1 MNRVFRFRCILGFRW
16 LRRFPGG
23 ILQDTACT
31 VLLYFL
37 HSITILLLQAE
48 VLGEH
53 RMREIQDFDSI
64 MIRLASPDQIKS
76 WSYGE
81 VKKPETINYRTLRPE
96 KDGLFCEK
104 IFGTTKEWECYCG
117 KFKSIRY
124 KGVICDRCGVEV
136 THFKVRRERMGH
148 IELASP
154 VSHIWYYRS
163 VPSRMGL
170 LLDLTIAALRSILY
184 YEKYVVTNP
193 GDTDLKER
201 QMLTEEEYFEARER
215 YGENFSAGIGAEAV
229 STLLENLDLDA
240 LSAELRIK
248 MLAKGQKADKRLLK
262 RIEVV
267 ENFRDSGNRPEWMIL
282 SIIPVIPPELR
293 PMVQLDG
300 GRFAT
305 SDLND
310 LYRRVINRNNRL
322 KRLMAL
328 NAPDIIIR
336 NEKRMLQE
344 AVDALFD
351 NSKKK
356 RVVKGASNR
365 PLKSLSDML
374 KGKQGRFRQNLLGK
388 RVDYSGRSVIVVGP
402 ELRLHQCGLPAKM
415 ALELYKPFIMKK
427 LVQKGVVYN
436 IKKAKSLVE
445 QETQEVWSILDDVVR
460 EHPVLLNR
468 APTLHRLGIQAFEPV
483 LVEGKAIK
491 LHPLVCHAYNAD
503 FDGDQ
508 MAVHV
513 PLTQAAQIE
522 CWTLMMSANN
532 LLDPANGKPVV
543 FPSQDMVLGINY
555 LTRIKPGSKGEGK
568 FFDNINEIFMAIDVK
583 SIEYSTKI
591 RYRISADEVVE
602 TSPGRVIFNEEM
614 PSEIPF
620 QNLCFGDKELRGL
633 VGETLAKHNSS
644 TAVKMLDSI
653 KDVGFKYATLFGATI
668 GITDIIIP
676 EEKKD
681 MIDGANTEV
690 KTILDQYLQGH
701 ITQEERYNR
710 VIEVWSKT
718 NEDLTNVLM
727 DKLKLHQ
734 DGFNPVYLMADSGAR
749 GSRTQ
754 IRQLGG
760 MRGLMAKPSGDI
772 IELPI
777 RSNFKEGLS
786 IIEFFISTN
795 GARKGLADTALKT
808 ADAGYL
814 TRRLVDIAQDVV
826 INEEDCG
833 TINGIEIHAIKDG
846 EEIVESLK
854 DRIEGRFT
862 LERVKHPIT
871 GEIII
876 DVNEEI
882 TDEVAGQIEQAGI
895 ESVRIRTVL
904 TCEAKH
910 GVCQRCYGRNLAVN
924 RTVVIGEAVG
934 IIAAQS
940 IGQPGTQLTMRTFHI
955 GGAATKTSEE
965 NKITLAYPVIVN
977 TITGN
982 TVKVNDDSILFTRKG
997 FITVSK
1003 VLRTIEKK
1011 LFKKMLVKDGEK
1023 VVVGT
1028 VLAKNKAGE
1037 ELVSQEI
1044 AYARIYE
1051 GKIILVSQEQKI
1063 EVRNGSELY
1072 TSIGDLVQPG
1082 DAIASFDPFSEPIIA
1097 EKDGTVK
1104 FVDILLGTTLKEE
1117 VNEETGNVE
1126 KKITEYTLETLQ
1138 PRIEIVDAEGNE
1150 VATYFLPGSSYLNVE
1165 DGAVV
1170 KKGRTLAKLLKE
1182 SVKTRDITGGLPR
1195 VGELFEARRPKNKA
1209 VLAQVGGIVRFRG
1222 IIKGRRLL
1230 IVEDDYNGEYKHLVP
1245 MGKHLLVRDGDHIE
1259 SGERL
1264 CDGAID
1270 PHDILE
1276 ISGENELQSFLVD
1289 EVQEVYRLQGVDI
1302 NDKHI
1307 GVIVRQMMRKVEIIT
1322 VGDTGFI
1329 FGQQIDKYK
1338 FNTENERV
1346 LNAGGQPAVARP
1358 LLLGITR
1365 ASLSIDSFISAASF
1379 QETTKVLTNAAIAG
1393 RRDELRGLKENV
1405 IIGHLIPA
1413 GTGMKK
1419 YRNIQL
1425 AEDTTAD
1432 LDVSVQTAMEERKRE
1447 FDELDIPDLDFQE
1460 TAESAEG
1467 VEADM
1472 NLVLDGKT
1480 ES

>member
-1 MNRVFRFRCILGFRW
+1 
-16 LRRFPGG
+16 
-23 ILQDTACT
+23 
-31 VLLYFL
+31 
-37 HSITILLLQAE
+37 
-48 VLGEH
+48 
-53 RMREIQDFDSI
+53 MRDIQDFDNI
-64 MIRLASPDQIKS
+64 MIKLASPEQIRS

-96 KDGLFCEK
+96 KDGLFCER
-104 IFGTTKEWECYCG
+104 IFGTTKEYECYCG

-170 LLDLTIAALRSILY
+170 LLDLTIASLRSVLY
-184 YEKYVVTNP
+184 YEKYIVIEP
-193 GDTDLKER
+193 GDTDLKK
-201 QMLTEEEYFEARER
+201 MDLLGEEEYMEAQER
-215 YGENFSAGIGAEAV
+215 YGMSFTAGIGAEAV
-229 STLLENLDLDA
+229 RTLLEGIDLDL
-240 LSAELRIK
+240 LSAELRGRMIE
-248 MLAKGQKADKRLLK
+248 KGAKADKRLLK
-262 RIEVV
+262 RIEIV

-282 SIIPVIPPELR
+282 DVIPVIPPELR

-322 KRLMAL
+322 KRLMSL

-402 ELRLHQCGLPAKM
+402 ELRLHQCGLPTKM
-415 ALELYKPFIMKK
+415 ALELFKPFIMKK
-427 LVQKGVVYN
+427 LVERDVVYN
-436 IKKAKSLVE
+436 IKKAKTLVE
-445 QETQEVWSILDDVVR
+445 QETQEVFSVLDEVVK

-522 CWTLMMSANN
+522 CWTLMLSSTN
-532 LLDPANGKPVV
+532 LLNPANGAPIV
-543 FPSQDMVLGINY
+543 FPSQDIVLGINY
-555 LTRIKPGSKGEGK
+555 LTRMRDGDPGEGK
-568 FFDNINEIFMAIDVK
+568 YFASFEEVLMALDAKVI
-583 SIEYSTKI
+583 SYNS
-591 RYRISADEVVE
+591 RIKLKVDGEWVESSA
-602 TSPGRVIFNEEM
+602 GRVIFNEEM
-614 PSEIPF
+614 PEELGF
-620 QNLCFGDKELRGL
+620 VNHQLAEKELRRLITRAHIDYGPS
-633 VGETLAKHNSS
+633 V
-644 TAVKMLDSI
+644 VVRILDSI
-653 KDVGFKYATLFGATI
+653 KDLGFKFATLFGATI
-668 GITDIIIP
+668 GVDDVVIP
-676 EEKKD
+676 DVKQEMVE
-681 MIDGANTEV
+681 GANKRVLE
-690 KTILDQYLQGH
+690 IQNQYLQGH

-718 NEDLTNVLM
+718 NEDLTNDLM
-727 DKLKLHQ
+727 DILKK
-734 DGFNPVYLMADSGAR
+734 DRGGFNPIYLMADSGAR

-754 IRQLGG
+754 IRQLAG

-786 IIEFFISTN
+786 VIEFFISTN

-833 TINGIEIHAIKDG
+833 TINGIEISALKEG
-846 EEIVESLK
+846 EEIVEYLS
-854 DRIEGRFT
+854 DRIAGRFT

-871 GEIII
+871 GDIIV
-876 DVNEEI
+876 DVNEVI
-882 TDEVAGQIEQAGI
+882 SDDLAKQIEDIGI

-910 GVCQRCYGRNLAVN
+910 GVCRKCYGRNLATNKTVN
-924 RTVVIGEAVG
+924 VGESVG

-955 GGAATKTSEE
+955 GGAATKMSEE
-965 NKITLAYPVIVN
+965 NRISFSFPVLVKEVH
-977 TITGN
+977 GN
-982 TVKVNDDSILFTRKG
+982 TVELESGDILFTRKG
-997 FITVSK
+997 FMIIAK
-1003 VLRTIEKK
+1003 VLKRMP
-1011 LFKKMLVKDGEK
+1011 FKKGDELLVEDGGK
-1023 VVVGT
+1023 VTSGMPIIQRG
-1028 VLAKNKAGE
+1028 GE
-1037 ELVSQEI
+1037 ELIAQENAFVHKKDSEI
-1044 AYARIYE
+1044 V
-1051 GKIILVSQEQKI
+1051 LVAQDQKLDI
-1063 EVRNGSELY
+1063 RNGAELHVG
-1072 TSIGDLVQPG
+1072 IGDIVDG
-1082 DAIASFDPFSEPIIA
+1082 GNAIAVFDPFTEPIIA
-1097 EKDGTVK
+1097 EEAGKVR
-1104 FVDILLGTTLKEE
+1104 FEDIDLGTTLKEE
-1117 VNEETGNVE
+1117 INEDTGNKE
-1126 KKITEYTLETLQ
+1126 QKITDFSLESLQ
-1138 PRIEIVDAEGNE
+1138 PRIVLEDEEGNE
-1150 VATYFLPGSSYLNVE
+1150 KATYFLPGSSYLNVE
-1165 DGAVV
+1165 NGETV
-1170 KKGRTLAKLLKE
+1170 KRGRTLAKLLKE
-1182 SVKTRDITGGLPR
+1182 SVKTSDITGGLPR
-1195 VGELFEARRPKNKA
+1195 VGELFEARKPKNAA
-1209 VLAQVGGIVRFRG
+1209 VLARISGQVAFEGVVKGKRVLMVVDDFGERF
-1222 IIKGRRLL
+1222 
-1230 IVEDDYNGEYKHLVP
+1230 KHHVP
-1245 MGKHLLVRDGDHIE
+1245 MGRHLLVRDGDLVTA
-1259 SGERL
+1259 GEKL
-1264 CDGAID
+1264 CEGSVD

-1276 ISGENELQSFLVD
+1276 ILGENSLQSFLVN
-1289 EVQEVYRLQGVDI
+1289 EVQEVYRLQGVNI

-1307 GVIVRQMMRKVEIIT
+1307 GVIIRQMMRKVEIVQ
-1322 VGDTGFI
+1322 VGDTHFI
-1329 FGQQIDKYK
+1329 YGQQVDKYK
-1338 FNTENERV
+1338 FHEENRKVMRE
-1346 LNAGGQPAVARP
+1346 GGQPAVAKP

-1365 ASLSIDSFISAASF
+1365 ASLNIDSFISAASF
-1379 QETTKVLTNAAIAG
+1379 QETTRVLTNAAIAG
-1393 RRDELRGLKENV
+1393 SNDALRGLKENV

-1413 GTGMKK
+1413 GTGMRH
-1419 YRNIQL
+1419 YREVKLYDENS
-1425 AEDTTAD
+1425 ED
-1432 LDVSVQTAMEERKRE
+1432 LDTSVQRIIEARKQEEQAAE
-1447 FDELDIPDLDFQE
+1447 EGEGQDL
-1460 TAESAEG
+1460 
-1467 VEADM
+1467 
-1472 NLVLDGKT
+1472 T
-1480 ES
+1480 EEIEQMPVDDLG

>member
-1 MNRVFRFRCILGFRW
+1 
-16 LRRFPGG
+16 
-23 ILQDTACT
+23 
-31 VLLYFL
+31 
-37 HSITILLLQAE
+37 
-48 VLGEH
+48 
-53 RMREIQDFDSI
+53 MRDIQDFDNI
-64 MIRLASPDQIKS
+64 MIKLASPEQIRA

-96 KDGLFCEK
+96 KDGLFCER

-170 LLDLTIAALRSILY
+170 LLDMTIASLRAVLY
-184 YEKYVVTNP
+184 YEKHVVIDP
-193 GDTDLKER
+193 GDTDLKYME
-201 QMLTEEEYFEARER
+201 LLSEEEYMESRER
-215 YGENFSAGIGAEAV
+215 FGMSFTAGIGADAIR
-229 STLLENLDLDA
+229 TLLEQLDLDA
-240 LSAELRIK
+240 LSAELRMK
-248 MLAKGQKADKRLLK
+248 MIEKGAKSDKRLLK
-262 RIEVV
+262 RIEIV
-267 ENFRDSGNRPEWMIL
+267 ENFRDSQNKPEWMIL
-282 SIIPVIPPELR
+282 DVIPVIPPELR

-322 KRLMAL
+322 KRLMSL

-402 ELRLHQCGLPAKM
+402 ELRMHQCGLPTKM

-427 LVQKGVVYN
+427 LVEKDVVYN
-436 IKKAKSLVE
+436 IKKAKTLVE
-445 QETQEVWSILDDVVR
+445 QETPEVWAVLDEVVR

-522 CWTLMMSANN
+522 CWTMMLSVNN
-532 LLDPANGKPVV
+532 LLNPANGTPIV

-555 LTRIKPGSKGEGK
+555 LTKERPGAKGEGK
-568 FFDNINEIFMAIDVK
+568 YFGGV
-583 SIEYSTKI
+583 
-591 RYRISADEVVE
+591 DEVLIALDAKAVDYHALIKLKMDGGWIE
-602 TSPGRVIFNEEM
+602 TTPGRVVLNEEM
-614 PSEIPF
+614 PEGIGF
-620 QNLCFGDKELRGL
+620 VNVTLGDKQLRAL
-633 VGETLAKHNSS
+633 VAKTYKDYGPS
-644 TAVKMLDSI
+644 TAVKMLDTI

-668 GITDIIIP
+668 GVDDILIP
-676 EEKKD
+676 EEKKG
-681 MIDGANTEV
+681 MIEAANNQV
-690 KTILDQYLQGH
+690 LAIQNQYLQGH
-701 ITQEERYNR
+701 ITHEERYNR
-710 VIEVWSKT
+710 VVEVWSKT
-718 NEDLTNVLM
+718 NEDLTNTLM
-727 DKLKLHQ
+727 KSLERDRG
-734 DGFNPVYLMADSGAR
+734 GFNPVYMMANSGAR

-754 IRQLGG
+754 IRQLSG
-760 MRGLMAKPSGDI
+760 MRGLMAKSSGDI

-786 IIEFFISTN
+786 VIEFFISTN

-808 ADAGYL
+808 AGAGYL

-826 INEEDCG
+826 VNEEDCG
-833 TINGIEIHAIKDG
+833 TINGIDTRAIKDG
-846 EEIVESLK
+846 EEIVESLM
-854 DRIEGRFT
+854 DRIVGRFT

-882 TDEVAGQIEQAGI
+882 TDEIAQAIEDAGV

-904 TCEAKH
+904 TCEARH
-910 GVCQRCYGRNLAVN
+910 GVCQKCYGRNLATN
-924 RTVVIGEAVG
+924 RTVEIGEAVG

-955 GGAATKTSEE
+955 GGAATSVAEE
-965 NKITLAYPVIVN
+965 NRTYLRYPVLIRE
-977 TITGN
+977 IQGN
-982 TVKVNDDSILFTRKG
+982 TVTLDSGDRLFTRKG
-997 FITVSK
+997 FVVVSK
-1003 VLRTIEKK
+1003 IMRQISLEKGDK
-1011 LFKKMLVKDGEK
+1011 LLVEEGQKVIVGEPLVKRGK
-1023 VVVGT
+1023 
-1028 VLAKNKAGE
+1028 E
-1037 ELVSQEI
+1037 EILSEEI
-1044 AYARIYE
+1044 AYISIHDKE
-1051 GKIILVSQEQKI
+1051 LLLVAQEQRI
-1063 EVRNGSELY
+1063 DIRNGAELLVNE
-1072 TSIGDLVQPG
+1072 GDIVKAEESL
-1082 DAIASFDPFSEPIIA
+1082 AIFDPFSEPIIA
-1097 EKDGTVK
+1097 EVDGKVR
-1104 FVDILLGTTLKEE
+1104 FEDIVLGTTLKEE
-1117 VNEETGNVE
+1117 VNEDTGKIE
-1126 KKITEYTLETLQ
+1126 KKITEFTLETLQ
-1138 PRIEIVDAEGNE
+1138 PRIIIESDDGEEIAS
-1150 VATYFLPGSSYLNVE
+1150 YFLPGSAYLNVE
-1165 DGAVV
+1165 DGDVI
-1170 KKGRTLAKLLKE
+1170 KKGRTLVKLLKE

-1195 VGELFEARRPKNKA
+1195 VDELFEARHPKSATVIAK
-1209 VLAQVGGIVRFRG
+1209 VSGTVHFKGIV
-1222 IIKGRRLL
+1222 KGKRVLE
-1230 IVEDDYNGEYKHLVP
+1230 IEDDFGGKHRHLVP
-1245 MGKHLLVRDGDHIE
+1245 MGKHLLVRDRDLVQA
-1259 SGERL
+1259 GEGL

-1270 PHDILE
+1270 PHDVLDIE
-1276 ISGENELQSFLVD
+1276 GENSLQRFLVN
-1289 EVQEVYRLQGVDI
+1289 EVQEVYRLQGVNI

-1307 GVIVRQMMRKVEIIT
+1307 GVIVRQMMRKVEIVQ
-1322 VGDTGFI
+1322 VGDTNFI
-1329 FGQQIDKYK
+1329 FGQQVDKYR
-1338 FNTENERV
+1338 FHEENEKVIRE
-1346 LNAGGQPAVARP
+1346 GGQPAVARP

-1365 ASLSIDSFISAASF
+1365 ASLNIDSWVSAASF
-1379 QETTKVLTNAAIAG
+1379 QETTKVLTNAAISG
-1393 RRDELRGLKENV
+1393 DTDSLRGLKENV
-1405 IIGHLIPA
+1405 AIGHLIPA
-1413 GTGMKK
+1413 GTGMRK
-1419 YRNIQL
+1419 YRNMKL
-1425 AEDTTAD
+1425 FDETSDD
-1432 LDVSVQTAMEERKRE
+1432 LDATVQGILEQRKIEREAQMEN
-1447 FDELDIPDLDFQE
+1447 
-1460 TAESAEG
+1460 G
-1467 VEADM
+1467 VLEEEVDA
-1472 NLVLDGKT
+1472 
-1480 ES
+1480 

>member
-1 MNRVFRFRCILGFRW
+1 
-16 LRRFPGG
+16 
-23 ILQDTACT
+23 
-31 VLLYFL
+31 
-37 HSITILLLQAE
+37 
-48 VLGEH
+48 
-53 RMREIQDFDSI
+53 MREIQDFDNI
-64 MIRLASPDQIKS
+64 KIQLASPGQIRD

-96 KDGLFCEK
+96 KEGLFCEK

-170 LLDLTIAALRSILY
+170 LLDLSVAALRSVLY
-184 YEKYVVTNP
+184 YEKYIVIDP
-193 GDTDLKER
+193 GDTDLKLKQLLGED
-201 QMLTEEEYFEARER
+201 EYFEARER
-215 YGENFSAGIGAEAV
+215 YGESFSASMGAEAV
-229 STLLENLDLDA
+229 KTLLSSTDLNA
-240 LSAELRIK
+240 LSAELRGKMIEKGIK
-248 MLAKGQKADKRLLK
+248 TDKRMLR
-262 RIEVV
+262 RIEIV

-282 SIIPVIPPELR
+282 DAIPVIPPELR

-322 KRLMAL
+322 KRLMSL

-402 ELRLHQCGLPAKM
+402 ELRLHQCGIPAKM
-415 ALELYKPFIMKK
+415 ALELYKPFIMKR
-427 LVQKGVVYN
+427 LVEKDIVYN
-436 IKKAKSLVE
+436 IKKAKTLVE
-445 QETQEVWSILDDVVR
+445 SETQEVWAILDEVVKG
-460 EHPVLLNR
+460 HPVLLNR

-522 CWTLMMSANN
+522 CWMLMLSANN

-555 LTRIKPGSKGEGK
+555 LTRMKKDEQGAGK
-568 FFDNINEIFMAIDVK
+568 YFDDYDEVLMALNIEAVRYNTE
-583 SIEYSTKI
+583 I
-591 RYRISADEVVE
+591 RYKLPAGEVVS
-602 TSPGRVIFNEEM
+602 TTPGRLIFNASL
-614 PSEIPF
+614 PDDIPF
-620 QNLCFGDKELRGL
+620 QNYSFGEKQLRALIGDTLQHIDTSKAVEL
-633 VGETLAKHNSS
+633 
-644 TAVKMLDSI
+644 LDTI
-653 KDVGFKYATLFGATI
+653 KDLGFKYVTRFGATI
-668 GITDIIIP
+668 SLSDIIVP
-676 EEKKD
+676 DAKKE
-681 MIDGANTEV
+681 MIEQANKQVRE
-690 KTILDQYLQGH
+690 IQSQYLQGH

-710 VIEVWSKT
+710 VVEVWSLT
-718 NEDLTNVLM
+718 NEHLTNELM
-727 DKLKLHQ
+727 GILKKDRQ
-734 DGFNPVYLMADSGAR
+734 GFNPIYLMADSGAR

-826 INEEDCG
+826 INEHDCG
-833 TINGIEIHAIKDG
+833 TINGINMTALKDG
-846 EEIVESLK
+846 EDVVEALR
-854 DRIEGRFT
+854 DRISGRFT
-862 LERVKHPIT
+862 LERVRHPIT
-871 GEIII
+871 EEIIV
-876 DVNEEI
+876 DVNEEV
-882 TDEVAGQIEQAGI
+882 TEKLAVQIEEAGI
-895 ESVRIRTVL
+895 EQVMIRTVL
-904 TCEAKH
+904 TCEARH
-910 GVCQRCYGRNLAVN
+910 GVCQMCYGQNLATN
-924 RTVVIGEAVG
+924 KTVDVGEAVG

-955 GGAATKTSEE
+955 GGTATRLSEE
-965 NKITLAYPVIVN
+965 NKITLNYPFMISEIV
-977 TITGN
+977 GN
-982 TVKVNDDSILFTRKG
+982 TVEMSDKTRLFSRKG
-997 FITVSK
+997 YIMGSK
-1003 VLRTIEKK
+1003 VLRTIALSEFDELLVGDGDKIALGFPLGKK
-1011 LFKKMLVKDGEK
+1011 NGKE
-1023 VVVGT
+1023 
-1028 VLAKNKAGE
+1028 VLSE
-1037 ELVSQEI
+1037 EI
-1044 AYARIYE
+1044 AYVRIQGE
-1051 GKIILVSQEQKI
+1051 QLHLVTQPQRLDI
-1063 EVRNGSELY
+1063 RNGSTLLVSEGDVVPAGE
-1072 TSIGDLVQPG
+1072 SI
-1082 DAIASFDPFSEPIIA
+1082 ATFDPFSEPIIA
-1097 EKDGTVK
+1097 EQDGIIR
-1104 FVDILLGTTLKEE
+1104 FADILLGTTLKEE
-1117 VNEETGNVE
+1117 INEDTGNIE

-1138 PRIEIVDAEGNE
+1138 PRLLITDEEGNE
-1150 VATYFLPGSSYLNVE
+1150 KAVYYLPGSSYLNIE
-1165 DGAVV
+1165 DGQKVTR
-1170 KKGRTLAKLLKE
+1170 GRIVAKLLKE
-1182 SVKTRDITGGLPR
+1182 NVKTGDITGGLPR
-1195 VGELFEARRPKNKA
+1195 VGELFEARRPKNAA
-1209 VLAQVGGIVRFRG
+1209 VLAQVTGTVKFHSVVKGKRIILVQDIYGNEFR
-1222 IIKGRRLL
+1222 
-1230 IVEDDYNGEYKHLVP
+1230 HQVP
-1245 MGKHLLVRDGDHIE
+1245 MGRHLLVRDGDQVQ
-1259 SGERL
+1259 SGEAL
-1264 CDGAID
+1264 SEGVTD
-1270 PHDILE
+1270 PHDVIDIL
-1276 ISGENELQSFLVD
+1276 GENALQSFLVN
-1289 EVQEVYRLQGVDI
+1289 EIQEVYRLQGVDI

-1307 GVIVRQMMRKVEIIT
+1307 GVIVRQMMRKVEIVD
-1322 VGDTGFI
+1322 VGDTSFI
-1329 FGQQIDKYK
+1329 YGEQVDKYR
-1338 FNTENERV
+1338 FHEENRKV
-1346 LNAGGQPAVARP
+1346 LREGGQPAVAKP

-1365 ASLSIDSFISAASF
+1365 ASLSIESFISAASF

-1393 RRDELRGLKENV
+1393 SRDELRGLKENV

-1413 GTGMKK
+1413 GTGIKN
-1419 YRNIQL
+1419 YRNIRLAQEGREDLDASVETVMESRRRAEEEEEAPAAALSGDPEAIL
-1425 AEDTTAD
+1425 AEEETEAADT
-1432 LDVSVQTAMEERKRE
+1432 EE
-1447 FDELDIPDLDFQE
+1447 
-1460 TAESAEG
+1460 
-1467 VEADM
+1467 
-1472 NLVLDGKT
+1472 
-1480 ES
+1480 